1 MINQVDQVH
10 FQHNKVDMVAGM
22 RKMMAKK
29 NDRTSLKVMYTL
41 LEKCMLPWVGTSRI
55 VIVVENIYLECK
67 NVSKL
72 ELFTQ

>member
-1 MINQVDQVH
+1 MEALEEALEALQEEQSGQMINQVDQVH

-41 LEKCMLPWVGTSRI
+41 LEK
-55 VIVVENIYLECK
+55 
-67 NVSKL
+67 
-72 ELFTQ
+72 